1 MVLVVLHVLH
11 SYSTKG
17 NYSKDKAVKSEVRQ
31 GTVLSPKL
39 FMKKL
44 SRTVDWLLKYQDT
57 VFILDLLH

>member
-1 MVLVVLHVLH
+1 MVLVVLHVLR

-31 GTVLSPKL
+31 GIILSQKL

-44 SRTVDWLLKYQDT
+44 SHTVDWLLKYQDT
-57 VFILDLLH
+57 AFILDSLH